1 MSRPNSCCCRP
12 KLTSENVSLKQR
24 LANVVIRFI
33 QVFLPISTEL
43 GVLPMDVGED
53 GARLT
58 CAGGWGYNGLAQVRE
73 RRQVAS
79 TSVSIFFRSIF
90 CFSHLTVRQ
99 SSSSTLIAADVS
111 LSDVAQVS
119 MTGLASVGMFY

>member
-1 MSRPNSCCCRP
+1 MSRPSPSCCRP
-12 KLTSENVSLKQR
+12 RLSSENVSLKQR
-24 LANVVIRFI
+24 LADVVIRSI
-33 QVFLPISTEL
+33 QVFVPMSTVL
-43 GVLPMDVGED
+43 GVAPTDVGED

-58 CAGGWGYNGLAQVRE
+58 CAGGWGYNQLAQVHG

-79 TSVSIFFRSIF
+79 TSVSIFVRSMF
-90 CFSHLTVRQ
+90 CLSHLTVRQ

-111 LSDVAQVS
+111 IPDVAQIS

>member
-1 MSRPNSCCCRP
+1 MSRSNPSCCR
-12 KLTSENVSLKQR
+12 KLISENVSLKQR
-24 LANVVIRFI
+24 LADVVIRSI
-33 QVFLPISTEL
+33 QVFLPISTVL
-43 GVLPMDVGED
+43 GALPTDVGED

-79 TSVSIFFRSIF
+79 TSVSSFFRSIF

-99 SSSSTLIAADVS
+99 SSSSTLIAAEVS